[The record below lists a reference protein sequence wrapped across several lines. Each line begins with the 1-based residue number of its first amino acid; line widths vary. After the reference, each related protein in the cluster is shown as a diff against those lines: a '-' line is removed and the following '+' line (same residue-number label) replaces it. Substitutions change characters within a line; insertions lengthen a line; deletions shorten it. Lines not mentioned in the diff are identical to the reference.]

1 MQTANTHR
9 ALSARLCGT
18 PLLLAKGAAEV
29 ELETIDEMRADES
42 GLVHGGFVFG
52 LADHAAMLA
61 INEPNVVLGSAEVRF
76 LAPVRVGE
84 RLTATARLLA
94 LEGKRHRVEVHVN
107 ASSHARGAS
116 APPGGGAVDASAGG
130 AAITPEGRREERV
143 FEGTFVCFVPAQHVL
158 AARSGGDQ

>member
-29 ELETIDEMRADES
+29 ELETIDEMRADDS

-61 INEPNVVLGSAEVRF
+61 INEPNVVLGSAELRF

-94 LEGKRHRVEVHVN
+94 LEGKRHRVEVYVN
-107 ASSHARGAS
+107 ASSLARGESAS
-116 APPGGGAVDASAGG
+116 GVAAAPASEGGGAS
-130 AAITPEGRREERV
+130 TPGGRREERV

-158 AARSGGDQ
+158 APRSGGAR